1 MSVLSG
7 NNSVKERW
15 SILRIDDHDEVASD
29 SDHWNFNTHYYP
41 IIEHSLRG
49 QVRSVL
55 DVGSGEGMLTRRL
68 RRSIPS
74 VVGIDSDEASV
85 DMATAKSD
93 DIEYICGDVLS
104 HPFERESFDA
114 VVSVA
119 TLHHM
124 DPHRGLLR
132 MAELLRPGGTLVVV
146 GCAGSRGL
154 RDRAFDYVSMVAA
167 GAAIARRNV
176 WKQPSPIVW
185 PPPVSYR
192 DMRTYATD
200 LLPGSRF
207 RRELLFRYSI
217 RWTKPHGKVIH

>member
-1 MSVLSG
+1 MAIMRG
-7 NNSVKERW
+7 NKPVKERW
-15 SILRIDDHDEVASD
+15 SLLRIEDHDQAAPD
-29 SDHWNFNTHYYP
+29 SRHWNFNTHYYP
-41 IIEHSLRG
+41 FIERSLQGRAG
-49 QVRSVL
+49 SVL
-55 DVGSGEGMLTRRL
+55 DVGSGEGMLTRLL
-68 RRSIPS
+68 RQSIPH

-85 DMATAKSD
+85 DMAAAKSA

-104 HPFERESFDA
+104 HPFEPESFDA

-124 DPHRGLLR
+124 DPSQGLRR
-132 MAELLRPGGTLVVV
+132 MGELVCPGGTLVVI
-146 GCAGSRGL
+146 GCADSEGL
-154 RDRAFDYVSMVAA
+154 RDRAFDYVSNVAA
-167 GAAIARRNV
+167 GAAVARRNV

-192 DMRTYATD
+192 EMHTHASE

-217 RWTKPHGKVIH
+217 TWTKPLSR

>member
-1 MSVLSG
+1 MAIMSG

-15 SILRIDDHDEVASD
+15 SLLRIEDHDHIASD
-29 SDHWNFNTHYYP
+29 SRHWNFNTHYYP
-41 IIEHSLRG
+41 FIERSLQGRAE
-49 QVRSVL
+49 SVL
-55 DVGSGEGMLTRRL
+55 DVGSGEGMLTRLL
-68 RRSIPS
+68 RRSIPH

-85 DMATAKSD
+85 DMAAAKSD
-93 DIEYICGDVLS
+93 DIDYIWGDVLR
-104 HPFERESFDA
+104 HPFEPESFDA

-124 DPHRGLLR
+124 EPRQGLRR
-132 MAELLRPGGTLVVV
+132 MGQLIRPGGTLVVI
-146 GCAGSRGL
+146 GCAGSEGL
-154 RDRAFDYVSMVAA
+154 RDRALDYVSTVAA
-167 GAAIARRNV
+167 GAAVARRNV

-192 DMRTYATD
+192 EMRTHASE

-217 RWTKPHGKVIH
+217 TWTKPLSR